1 MTGKKRTWRSYL
13 AIAVV
18 WLLIVLVF
26 VAYSARQSINQAR
39 DEVRQ
44 TGTALHRV
52 LSQRAAQHDA
62 HLTSLNA
69 LILSANPPPVDAL
82 RQVSRNII
90 RFYPRISIID
100 VMLLT
105 REGARVSAQ
114 PFLMV
119 DESEHETVAA
129 EFAMQI
135 AGQKPGEVR
144 TYLSD
149 KVGDRYYLGK
159 KSDNSNPGYAIIM
172 AINPALMI
180 EPEERPDWAN
190 LSLFIDGK
198 TILQQHSALQNASPL
213 LEPVVYTQKIDSQNQ
228 PLLLTLSRPIVLSE
242 MIDPLRTAFL
252 AVVSLLVLLISYS
265 LWQSVRAAKKAEQK
279 AQLLEHETRL
289 AHAARVNS
297 MGELA
302 SGIAHELTQPL
313 TALLSQSQAALRLE
327 ASGERPDLLKQ
338 ALTANV
344 REASR
349 AGEILKRMRN
359 YMSNHVPQRKQMDIS
374 QSIRD
379 VSELLRTD
387 LTQRN
392 ITLLIQTEKN
402 TPAIMG
408 DAVEM
413 EQVLYNLIRNAA
425 DSLVQTEKTDKQIS
439 VAARSGQGQLVITVS
454 DNGSGIADD
463 VLPRLF
469 DPFFTTR
476 NDGMGLGLSLCTTLI
491 ERIDGEITAA
501 NRPEGGAEFTITLP
515 VAETSSI
522 KV

>member
-1 MTGKKRTWRSYL
+1 
-13 AIAVV
+13 
-18 WLLIVLVF
+18 
-26 VAYSARQSINQAR
+26 
-39 DEVRQ
+39 
-44 TGTALHRV
+44 
-52 LSQRAAQHDA
+52 
-62 HLTSLNA
+62 
-69 LILSANPPPVDAL
+69 
-82 RQVSRNII
+82 
-90 RFYPRISIID
+90 
-100 VMLLT
+100 
-105 REGARVSAQ
+105 
-114 PFLMV
+114 
-119 DESEHETVAA
+119 
-129 EFAMQI
+129 
-135 AGQKPGEVR
+135 
-144 TYLSD
+144 
-149 KVGDRYYLGK
+149 
-159 KSDNSNPGYAIIM
+159 
-172 AINPALMI
+172 
-180 EPEERPDWAN
+180 
-190 LSLFIDGK
+190 
-198 TILQQHSALQNASPL
+198 
-213 LEPVVYTQKIDSQNQ
+213 
-228 PLLLTLSRPIVLSE
+228 
-242 MIDPLRTAFL
+242 
-252 AVVSLLVLLISYS
+252 
-265 LWQSVRAAKKAEQK
+265 
-279 AQLLEHETRL
+279 
-289 AHAARVNS
+289 

-359 YMSNHVPQRKQMDIS
+359 YMSNHEPQRKQMDIS

-439 VAARSGQGQLVITVS
+439 VTARSGQGQLVITVS

-469 DPFFTTR
+469 EPFFTTR
-476 NDGMGLGLSLCTTLI
+476 NGGMGLGLALCATLI

-515 VAETSSI
+515 VADASSI